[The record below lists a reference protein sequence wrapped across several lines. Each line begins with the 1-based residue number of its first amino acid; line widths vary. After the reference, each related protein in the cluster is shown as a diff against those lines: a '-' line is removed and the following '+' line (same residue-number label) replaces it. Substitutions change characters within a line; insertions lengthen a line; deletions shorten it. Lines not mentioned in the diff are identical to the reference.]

1 MAIDGKLGTVVYDE
15 TRARGSAHSPV
26 IVTGTFEAGGKLPL
40 GLILARQADGGYVPY
55 DASGSAPLN
64 VPVAVLDEDL
74 DTARSTAGLVIIHG
88 SALAALLKVGTDGT
102 KPTTEQLAA
111 LRDAGIYPE

>member
-1 MAIDGKLGTVVYDE
+1 MAINGKLGTVEYDE
-15 TRARGSAHSPV
+15 VRARGSAHPPV
-26 IVTGTFEAGGKLPL
+26 IVSGTFAAGGKLPL
-40 GLILARQADGGYVPY
+40 GLILARKADGSYAPY
-55 DASGSAPLN
+55 EPSGTAPLN
-64 VPVAVLDEDL
+64 APVGVLDEDL

-102 KPTTEQLAA
+102 KPTTAQLAA